1 MKGKPTVGLKC
12 FCCCCLVASPV
23 QLFYKS
29 IYCSPPGSSVHGISQ
44 ARICSGL
51 SVPSPEDLPDPGI
64 KPMSPELA
72 GGFFTAEPPRK
83 CQVFLTIT
91 KSFKKLCWLK
101 SPHTLYKK
109 CVFLPDSPILVSF
122 CVQSTATERF
132 PELKFKLH
140 YFWAVWTWTAYLL
153 SEPQFLICYND

>member
-1 MKGKPTVGLKC
+1 MSICFPFVSKTLCMPIYKQRLNIIKLHTKYFINTASVQQCPYVLVRTRTGDMKGKPTVGLKC

-29 IYCSPPGSSVHGISQ
+29 MYCSPPGSSVHGISQ

-83 CQVFLTIT
+83 CQVFPTIT
-91 KSFKKLCWLK
+91 KSFKRLC
-101 SPHTLYKK
+101 
-109 CVFLPDSPILVSF
+109 
-122 CVQSTATERF
+122 
-132 PELKFKLH
+132 
-140 YFWAVWTWTAYLL
+140 
-153 SEPQFLICYND
+153 